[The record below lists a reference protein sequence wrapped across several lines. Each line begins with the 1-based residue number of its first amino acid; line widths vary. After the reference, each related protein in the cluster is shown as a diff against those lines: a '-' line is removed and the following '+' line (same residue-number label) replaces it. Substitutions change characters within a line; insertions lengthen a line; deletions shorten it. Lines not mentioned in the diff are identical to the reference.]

1 MSVAVAGGTEKYEV
15 QARGEM
21 QLAVVI
27 EGLRR
32 EGMELAVSPPQ
43 VLLRCVCGCSWLWAS
58 RRLEQAGSG
67 EGAQSWHGLC

>member
-1 MSVAVAGGTEKYEV
+1 MRCRHVARCSWLFVDAAVVLLLCWLSWHCRCCCCRPGGTEKYEV

-21 QLAVVI
+21 QLAVII

-43 VLLRCVCGCSWLWAS
+43 VLLR
-58 RRLEQAGSG
+58 
-67 EGAQSWHGLC
+67 

>member
-1 MSVAVAGGTEKYEV
+1 MQASTGDFEHALACSVAAEACFSCIAAAAAAAGSGGTEKYEV

-43 VLLRCVCGCSWLWAS
+43 VLYR
-58 RRLEQAGSG
+58 
-67 EGAQSWHGLC
+67 

>member
-1 MSVAVAGGTEKYEV
+1 LALPLLLTRLGGTEKYEV

-21 QLAVVI
+21 QLAVII

-43 VLLRCVCGCSWLWAS
+43 VLLR
-58 RRLEQAGSG
+58 
-67 EGAQSWHGLC
+67 